1 MSDEKNKDKKDSKE
15 IESKLEDIKKQ
26 NDLVDIQNNEE
37 SNTSED
43 NELKEEQTPA
53 SSEHKDTSSELKNED
68 IVPNEN
74 SEFHNEEIKHA
85 NEYVNENN
93 APEEKPKKKSFSSN
107 IVAFGVILISL
118 FAFAFIYTYTITQD
132 NTARNTLVIQ
142 KEIAN
147 TTHLLDMYAATGD
160 EKFVTLAYGNLKET
174 EELLRQTL
182 LEQSSID
189 FFIHPRS
196 NYELLN
202 FLDKKVAYL
211 ENTLQGEEF
220 LAPEEV
226 NELYIILSL
235 IDEQVAPTGNIN
247 KFVRQTDFLIGGKC
261 HYHH

>member
-15 IESKLEDIKKQ
+15 IESKLEDIKKHD
-26 NDLVDIQNNEE
+26 DLVDIQNNEE
-37 SNTSED
+37 SNSSED

-53 SSEHKDTSSELKNED
+53 TSEHKDTSSELED
-68 IVPNEN
+68 EDSVPIEN
-74 SEFHNEEIKHA
+74 SESPNEEVKHT
-85 NEYVNENN
+85 NEYVDENN
-93 APEEKPKKKSFSSN
+93 APEEKPKKKSFTSN
-107 IVAFGVILISL
+107 IMAFGVILISL

-142 KEIAN
+142 KEITN

-196 NYELLN
+196 NYELLH
-202 FLDKKVAYL
+202 FLDKKVTYL
-211 ENTLQGEEF
+211 ESTLQGEDF
-220 LAPEEV
+220 LAPQEV
-226 NELYIILSL
+226 SELYIILSS
-235 IDEQVAPTGNIN
+235 INEQIAPTSNIN
-247 KFVRQTDFLIGGKC
+247 KFVRQTDFLINGEC
-261 HYHH
+261 HHR